1 MSQRNIIVDD
11 EDDIQLDTS
20 ESTVNSIIARR
31 FGMEEDSATIQE
43 QQFDSEL
50 TDVDVKDE
58 LERIFKFNTIPRFR
72 KDYNI
77 DLYINNVVYKAQTI
91 LQHYVYYRPLLVKLC
106 DFKIT
111 YKSTVRLTDYGPGL
125 FVEKVVENDPLVEK
139 DDDPLSG
146 KHLWLLVEQVTNL
159 YLSRISRIVYTW
171 LLINIVPHSIIYR
184 EERETFFELV
194 KTIILDNGLYT
205 NDLDAVIKELLSDIK
220 WMVVFIAST
229 YNKKY
234 IDIYRKLI
242 II

>member
-50 TDVDVKDE
+50 TDVDVKGE

-159 YLSRISRIVYTW
+159 YLNRISRIVYTW

-229 YNKKY
+229 YNNKY

>member
-31 FGMEEDSATIQE
+31 FGMEEDSTTIQE

-72 KDYNI
+72 RDYNI

>member
-72 KDYNI
+72 RDYNI

-159 YLSRISRIVYTW
+159 YLNRIGRIVYTW

-184 EERETFFELV
+184 EEREAFFELV